1 MPDGV
6 SSKLSPM
13 RASGNLRSKASPS
26 GATQAAPRG
35 AASRRS
41 RSSKAGA
48 VEINIQRMAGEWSRA
63 VPGYKQQVELWCRE
77 ALGKKGGMISVVLA
91 DDAFVHELNH
101 QYRGKDKPTNVLSFP
116 GEGEELGDIVLAFE
130 TLKREAKEQ
139 KKSFRAHCAH
149 LVVHGV
155 LHLLGHDHENDKD
168 ATRMEAQEVAVLAKL
183 GFSNPYEV
191 A

>member
-1 MPDGV
+1 MPDG
-6 SSKLSPM
+6 SSKKPAGRRQATSP
-13 RASGNLRSKASPS
+13 
-26 GATQAAPRG
+26 AA
-35 AASRRS
+35 
-41 RSSKAGA
+41 
-48 VEINIQRMAGEWSRA
+48 EINIQRISGEWSRA
-63 VPGYKQQVELWCRE
+63 VPGYKWQIELWCRE
-77 ALGKKGGMISVVLA
+77 ALGKKSGVLSVVLA
-91 DDAFVHELNH
+91 DDAFVQGLNH

-168 ATRMEAQEVAVLAKL
+168 AARMEAQEIAMLAKL